1 MLLELDQIY
10 NMDCREGM
18 GLLEDASIQ
27 LTVTSPPYDGLRE
40 YFRNEFIV
48 WKYNINDRT
57 KDNIIKEL
65 IKYGVKPVSPLE

>member
-10 NMDCREGM
+10 NMDCREGLE
-18 GLLEDASIQ
+18 LLEDESIQ

-48 WKYNINDRT
+48 WKYNINDKT